1 MRYYSAVWC
10 LKFHTNCRSGWGW
23 VVACRRCDALDF
35 FNEKRGKRASPVER
49 GGRAGRLARGATRAA
64 QVCRIRPDPPNAAAG
79 RESTPA
85 GAGGPIDGRRDPL
98 SPRTTAL
105 DRINSLLIDNQS
117 IIDRLSIGD
126 WRHLSTQIFDGW
138 RFTSNTMLH
147 HDASSFSRNFKI

>member
-49 GGRAGRLARGATRAA
+49 GGRAGRLARGAIRAA
-64 QVCRIRPDPPNAAAG
+64 QVCRIRPDPPKRGGGTREHAG
-79 RESTPA
+79 GCR
-85 GAGGPIDGRRDPL
+85 GPIDGRRDPL
-98 SPRTTAL
+98 TPRCRTTAL

-126 WRHLSTQIFDGW
+126 WRHLSTDFWWMVIHIKHNVTSW
-138 RFTSNTMLH
+138 RVKFFTQL
-147 HDASSFSRNFKI
+147 